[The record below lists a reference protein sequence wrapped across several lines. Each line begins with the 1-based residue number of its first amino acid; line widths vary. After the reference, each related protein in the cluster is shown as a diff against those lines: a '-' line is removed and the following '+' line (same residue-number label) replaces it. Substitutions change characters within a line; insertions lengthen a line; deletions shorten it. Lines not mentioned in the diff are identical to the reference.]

1 MPALQVRDMP
11 EELYGC
17 LKNQA
22 KTNHRSLAQE
32 TIYVLEKSLTPG
44 QEKTLQDKGLREN
57 DLQKNDPRESVLTC
71 PQGNQH
77 RFIASVEGA
86 RERIEY

>member
-57 DLQKNDPRESVLTC
+57 DLQKKRP
-71 PQGNQH
+71 
-77 RFIASVEGA
+77 A
-86 RERIEY
+86 RKRSNVPTRKPAPLYSKCRRCARTH